1 MISFF
6 TDLMARGM
14 LHTQS
19 YYSCVLAVFTNLY
32 IETDNTM
39 GRFTAGER
47 RGLFVLIIVLT
58 LLTLYLLVRNAF
70 VASEQAIATPAVCT
84 VDTIA
89 IPDTASCRQPAGSSS
104 TLKPSRRK
112 STRPRPTKIPSR
124 RSPLDD
130 GIND

>member
-19 YYSCVLAVFTNLY
+19 CYSCVLAVFTNLY

-70 VASEQAIATPAVCT
+70 MASEQSVATPACT

-89 IPDTASCRQPAGSSS
+89 IPDTASCRQPGGSSS
-104 TLKPSRRK
+104 TVKPSRRK